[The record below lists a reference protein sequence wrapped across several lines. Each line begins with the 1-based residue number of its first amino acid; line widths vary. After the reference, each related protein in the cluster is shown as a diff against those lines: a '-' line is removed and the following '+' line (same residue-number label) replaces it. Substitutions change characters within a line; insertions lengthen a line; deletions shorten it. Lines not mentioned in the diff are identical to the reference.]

1 MLMRSASQK
10 AELRNLVV
18 EESLVATTPVPAPE
32 AQASISPFG
41 RIVGIFFSAGK
52 TFEDI
57 VRKPGWVLPL
67 VLTTILS
74 IGVSFAIN
82 QRINWRE
89 FMSQQ
94 IEKNPRAAQ
103 MSAEQKQ
110 QQIEGGAKFSPPFTY
125 AIGLLGPILAVLIIG
140 LVMWGAYSLIG
151 GASTNFAT
159 AFSITSHAF
168 LTGLV
173 SSPLFIL
180 VLYLKPYGTADLENP
195 VAANLAALL
204 PDESAKW
211 LVALCKSFCLFTFLT
226 PILLALRVSALNPKK
241 IKSAQTFTHSLS
253 VWAVRSE
260 ERRVG
265 EECRSRWSP
274 YHLKKK

>member
-1 MLMRSASQK
+1 M
-10 AELRNLVV
+10 
-18 EESLVATTPVPAPE
+18 ATIPVPAPE
-32 AQASISPFG
+32 AQVSISPFG
-41 RIVGIFFSAGK
+41 RVLGVLFSPGK

-57 VRKPGWVLPL
+57 VKKPSWMLPI

-74 IGVSFAIN
+74 IAVSFSID

-110 QQIEGGAKFSPPFTY
+110 QQIEGGAKFSPAFTY
-125 AIGLLGPILAVLIIG
+125 GIGLLGPILGALVVS
-140 LVMWGAYSLIG
+140 LVMWGAYSLLG
-151 GASTNFAT
+151 GASTNFGT

-168 LTGLV
+168 LTGLI

-180 VLYLKPYGTADLENP
+180 ILYLKPYGTADLENP
-195 VAANLAALL
+195 IAANLAAFL

-211 LVALCKSFCLFTFLT
+211 LVALCKSFDIFTFWTL
-226 PILLALRVSALNPKK
+226 ILLAIGFAAVNPKK
-241 IKSAQTFTHSLS
+241 LKGSKTYTIAFG
-253 VWAVRSE
+253 VWAAFVAC
-260 ERRVG
+260 RVG
-265 EECRSRWSP
+265 WAFIFS
-274 YHLKKK
+274 